1 MKILIGMTRSDT
13 MASGSFKHIVQIGE
27 GFRRAGCEVAYVIGK
42 NGPVCDFLSARGFRV
57 YSLPSLER
65 DLSPLKD
72 AVSLAG
78 LLKILLQFNPDICSW
93 HTAKIGALG
102 RIASAML
109 FRRSFYVP
117 HGIPF
122 FESRHNSGHKKY
134 RLLEKILSY
143 LPSKIVG
150 VCQFDTDQYLNLG
163 LSEAKAITIHNGMP
177 AVLTSR
183 LERGGRPRDKVVFLT
198 AARFENQKDYP
209 TLAEA
214 VRRVAQI
221 CPNRF
226 ELHIYG
232 DGPQEQQTR
241 ELFSGIDAPVI
252 FKGFIEDMT
261 VALKS
266 ADVFVLSSHWEG
278 LPRSIIEAMSCRLPV
293 IATDVGGVKE
303 LIVHGHSGYLVAH
316 ANAEAIVEAMVE
328 YVENEALWRAHSES
342 SYAKF
347 NAEFTV
353 EKMLDKYLQAYLP
366 EASRAPAITKTI
378 RDA

>member
-42 NGPVCDFLSARGFRV
+42 TGPVCDFLSARGFQV

-72 AVSLAG
+72 VVSLFG
-78 LLKILLQFNPDICSW
+78 LLKILVQFNPDICSW

-102 RIASAML
+102 RIASAIL

-122 FESRHNSGHKKY
+122 FESRHNNGHEKY

-150 VCQFDTDQYLNLG
+150 VCQFDTDQYLKLG
-163 LSEAKAITIHNGMP
+163 VPETKAITIHNGMP
-177 AVLTSR
+177 AVSTPRS
-183 LERGGRPRDKVVFLT
+183 EPGSRPRDRVVFLT
-198 AARFENQKDYP
+198 AARFEGQKDYQ
-209 TLAEA
+209 TLASA

-221 CPNRF
+221 YPNRF

-232 DGPQEQQTR
+232 DGPQEHQTR

-261 VALKS
+261 VALRS

-316 ANAEAIVEAMVE
+316 ANAEAIVDAMVE
-328 YVENEALWRAHSES
+328 YVENEALWRKHAES
-342 SYAKF
+342 SYARF

-353 EKMLDKYLQAYLP
+353 EKMLDKYLEAYLP
-366 EASRAPAITKTI
+366 EANREPAITKTI

>member
-42 NGPVCDFLSARGFRV
+42 RGPVCDFLSARGFQV
-57 YSLPSLER
+57 FSLPSLER
-65 DLSPLKD
+65 DLSPVKD
-72 AVSLAG
+72 LLSLFG
-78 LLKILLQFNPDICSW
+78 LLKVLLQFNPDICSW

-102 RIASAML
+102 RIASAVL
-109 FRRSFYVP
+109 FKRSFYVP

-122 FESRHNSGHKKY
+122 FESRHNNGYKKY

-150 VCQFDTDQYLNLG
+150 VCQYDTDQYLKLG
-163 LSEAKAITIHNGMP
+163 LSEDKAITIHNGMP
-177 AVLTSR
+177 AVSISR
-183 LERGGRPRDKVVFLT
+183 SEQATRPRDKVIFLT
-198 AARFENQKDYP
+198 AARFENQKDYQ
-209 TLAEA
+209 TLAKA
-214 VRRVAQI
+214 VRRVALA
-221 CPNRF
+221 CPGQF

-241 ELFSGIDAPVI
+241 EMFSGIDAPII

-261 VALKS
+261 VAMKG

-303 LIVHGHSGYLVAH
+303 LVVHGHSGYLVAH
-316 ANAEAIVEAMVE
+316 ANDEALVDAMIA
-328 YVENEALWRAHSES
+328 YVKNEALWRTHAES
-342 SYAKF
+342 SYARF
-347 NAEFTV
+347 NTEFTL

-366 EASRAPAITKTI
+366 EAIRAPAIAKPV